1 MPLCKLK
8 DANIHYEIAGG
19 DTSGPPVLFIQGTG
33 VTGSA
38 WGPQVEEL
46 SDDYQCLWFDNRGIG
61 KSLPADVSAL
71 TVEQMARDTA
81 GLMDHVGWTSA
92 HIVGHSLGGLI
103 AQRLALDAPE
113 RIRSLA
119 LLCTFTRG
127 AEATRM
133 TPGVMWMGM
142 KTRLG
147 TRAMRRRAFL
157 QMLFTPGF
165 LASQDEAAL
174 AERVATL
181 VGRDL
186 ADSPAILMTQF
197 MAMRAYDASDRLS
210 TISGIPALVASA
222 QNDPIALPEFGRALA
237 SLIAGSSYVEI
248 PQASHG
254 VTIQEPAI
262 VNNLLRVH
270 LDKAVTRASGAA
282 PAERK

>member
-1 MPLCKLK
+1 
-8 DANIHYEIAGG
+8 
-19 DTSGPPVLFIQGTG
+19 
-33 VTGSA
+33 
-38 WGPQVEEL
+38 
-46 SDDYQCLWFDNRGIG
+46 
-61 KSLPADVSAL
+61 
-71 TVEQMARDTA
+71 
-81 GLMDHVGWTSA
+81 
-92 HIVGHSLGGLI
+92 
-103 AQRLALDAPE
+103 
-113 RIRSLA
+113 
-119 LLCTFTRG
+119 
-127 AEATRM
+127 M